1 MNFQSHRAELIRY
14 VQDSSHSFEEKALR
28 VFEFQFQYNEIYRL
42 YLDILKIKIKS
53 IDSIHRIPYLPISLF
68 KTHRV
73 KTGHF
78 EPDKIFKSS
87 GTTGTIQSQHG
98 IRDSKFYLEN
108 AADCFKQAFTEPVSY
123 FQHLALLPSYVSNPD
138 SSLLFMLDDFIRQV
152 GGMYLHGLSEAEIV
166 RVLDAISRPTILWG
180 VSYALYQFNRV
191 LSHNPYLMI
200 METGGMK
207 GKEREMTRF
216 ELHARI
222 KATFNVQRVSS
233 EYGMTELLSQAYAM
247 ENGLFTPNAM
257 LKAFP
262 RSVTDPL
269 SLEDFGQTA
278 ALNLIDLANIDSCSF
293 IATDDLGK
301 VYPDDRFEVLG
312 RMDHSDVRGCN
323 QLI

>member
-1 MNFQSHRAELIRY
+1 
-14 VQDSSHSFEEKALR
+14 
-28 VFEFQFQYNEIYRL
+28 
-42 YLDILKIKIKS
+42 
-53 IDSIHRIPYLPISLF
+53 
-68 KTHRV
+68 
-73 KTGHF
+73 
-78 EPDKIFKSS
+78 
-87 GTTGTIQSQHG
+87 
-98 IRDSKFYLEN
+98 
-108 AADCFKQAFTEPVSY
+108 
-123 FQHLALLPSYVSNPD
+123 
-138 SSLLFMLDDFIRQV
+138 
-152 GGMYLHGLSEAEIV
+152 MYLHGLSEAEIV

-191 LSHNPYLMI
+191 LSQPIFDDHGNRRY
-200 METGGMK
+200 EGGR
-207 GKEREMTRF
+207 KEEMTRF

-269 SLEDFGQTA
+269 SLRDFGQTA
-278 ALNLIDLANIDSCSF
+278 ALNLIGSGQHRFLF
-293 IATDDLGK
+293 IHCNRWSWQSISGWS
-301 VYPDDRFEVLG
+301 FEVLG